1 MQQPF
6 DNGPVIPIL
15 TFDSVDRAVP
25 TVAALLEG
33 GLRAVEVTLR
43 TPVALAAIEAIAG
56 AYPGLEIGASLVLR
70 PADVTAARRAGAT
83 FLVSPGLT
91 PSLAAAGVA
100 SGLAFVPGAATAS
113 EVMAARELGF
123 PSLRFYPAQEA
134 GGVAMLR
141 AFADVF
147 AGIEFCPAGGL
158 GFDTAARYLA
168 LPNVPAVAGS
178 WIADRAA
185 ISAGDWNGIT
195 ERARLA
201 ATLKSVA

>member
-43 TPVALAAIEAIAG
+43 TPVALAAIEAIAT

-158 GFDTAARYLA
+158 ALETAASYLA

-178 WIADRAA
+178 WIASRAA
-185 ISAGDWNGIT
+185 IAAGDWKGIT
-195 ERARLA
+195 ERARVA

>member
-15 TFDSVDRAVP
+15 TFESVDRAVP

-43 TPVALAAIEAIAG
+43 TPVALAAIEAISA

-158 GFDTAARYLA
+158 TLESAASYLT
-168 LPNVPAVAGS
+168 LPNVPTVAGS
-178 WIADRAA
+178 WIAGRGA
-185 ISAGDWNGIT
+185 IAAGDWKGIT

-201 ATLKSVA
+201 ASLKSVA

>member
-33 GLRAVEVTLR
+33 GLRAVEVALR
-43 TPVALAAIEAIAG
+43 TPVALAAITAIAT

-100 SGLAFVPGAATAS
+100 SGLTFVPGAATAS

-147 AGIEFCPAGGL
+147 SGIEFCPAGGL
-158 GFDTAARYLA
+158 APETAAGYLT

-178 WIADRAA
+178 WIASREA
-185 ISAGDWNGIT
+185 IAAGDWKGIS

-201 ATLKSVA
+201 ARLKSVA

>member
-15 TFDSVDRAVP
+15 TFDNVGDAVP
-25 TVAALLEG
+25 TVAALQEG
-33 GLRAVEVTLR
+33 GLRTVEVTLR
-43 TPVALAAIEAIAG
+43 TPQALPAIEAIA
-56 AYPGLEIGASLVLR
+56 AAFPGLNIGASLVLR

-134 GGVAMLR
+134 GGVALLK

-147 AGIEFCPAGGL
+147 SGIVFCPAGGL
-158 GFDTAARYLA
+158 DFATATAYLR
-168 LPNVPAVAGS
+168 LPNVPVVAGS
-178 WIADRAA
+178 WVASRAA
-185 ISAGDWNGIT
+185 IAAGDWKGIT
-195 ERARLA
+195 ARARLA
-201 ATLKSVA
+201 ADLKRRG

>member
-15 TFDSVDRAVP
+15 TFDAVDDAVP

-33 GLRAVEVTLR
+33 GIDTVEVTLR
-43 TPVALAAIEAIAG
+43 TAQALPAIEAIAK
-56 AYPGLEIGASLVLR
+56 AYPDLRLGASLVLR
-70 PADVTAARRAGAT
+70 PADVTAARRAGAN

-100 SGLAFVPGAATAS
+100 SGLSFVPGAATAS

-123 PSLRFYPAQEA
+123 PFLRFYPAREA
-134 GGVAMLR
+134 GGVAMLS

-147 AGIEFCPAGGL
+147 SGIVFCPAGGL
-158 GFDTAARYLA
+158 DLASAAAYLA
-168 LPNVPAVAGS
+168 LPNVPVVAGS
-178 WIADRAA
+178 WIANRAA
-185 ISAGDWNGIT
+185 IAGRDWKGIT
-195 ERARLA
+195 SRARQA
-201 ATLKSVA
+201 ADLTRRG